1 MLQTP
6 TWKIIFILCVTL
18 FGVAYAL
25 PNLVGKDARAWVG
38 QHLPA
43 WVPSQT
49 VNLGLDLQG
58 GSHILL
64 DIGFDT
70 VFAEQMD
77 GIADSLRRNLREMG
91 VTVRSVTSD
100 RDSVT
105 IAIPEGVNGEDIR
118 REARLLDPGLSV
130 ETRGQTIIITF
141 SDAMRRDIVT
151 NTINQTIEIVRRRV
165 DETGTNEPVIQRQG
179 DRRVLVQLPG
189 VDDPERIKNLL
200 GKTAKLGFHLV
211 DERATR
217 TGRGGAGALVLPMLE
232 DPGQELGVKRRA
244 MITGEMLTNAATGF
258 DQTGQPVVNFRLDAR
273 GTDRFCRV
281 SRDNV
286 GKPFAVVLDGEVITA
301 PVLREA
307 ICGGQG
313 QISGGFSVAEA
324 NDLALLLRA
333 GALPAPLSI
342 AEERSIGP
350 SLGADSVEAG
360 KKAAMVGFALV
371 IVFMIIS
378 YGTFGIF
385 TVMALMI
392 NMTLV
397 FGILSSLQA
406 TLTLPGIA
414 GIVLT
419 IGMAVDANI
428 LIYERIR
435 EDYLQGRSIL
445 GAIQSGFDNA
455 FSTIIDA
462 NLTGLIAAVLLYSF
476 GTGPVKGFA
485 VTLSIGILT
494 TLFTAV
500 MVTRFLIVL
509 WAKQTGAKKLPLVRG
524 TPAV

>member
-1 MLQTP
+1 MLHIP
-6 TWKIIFILCVTL
+6 TWKKIIIGCAVI
-18 FGVAYAL
+18 FGVLFTL
-25 PNLVGKDARAWVG
+25 PNMIGRDGRAWIENT
-38 QHLPA
+38 LPSF
-43 WVPSQT
+43 VPSQAL
-49 VNLGLDLQG
+49 NLGLDLRG

-64 DIGFDT
+64 DIGFD
-70 VFAEQMD
+70 VVYAEQMD
-77 GIADSLRRNLREMG
+77 GIADTLRRQLRADG
-91 VTVRSVTSD
+91 VEFSNISSARQSMSVTTTQGADVRSALRIID
-100 RDSVT
+100 
-105 IAIPEGVNGEDIR
+105 PELDI
-118 REARLLDPGLSV
+118 
-130 ETRGQTIIITF
+130 QTEGNVITGALT
-141 SDAMRRDIVT
+141 DTQIRDIVT

-165 DETGTNEPVIQRQG
+165 DETGTNEPIIQRQG
-179 DRRVLVQLPG
+179 DSRVLVQLPG

-217 TGRGGAGALVLPMLE
+217 TGRGGASSLVLPMME
-232 DPGQELGVKRRA
+232 NPAEELGIKRRA
-244 MITGEMLTNAATGF
+244 MITGEMLTNASTGF
-258 DQTGQPVVNFRLDAR
+258 GQNGGPVVNFRLDSR
-273 GTDRFCRV
+273 GADRFCRV

-286 GKPFAVVLDGEVITA
+286 GKPFAVVLDGEIITA
-301 PVLREA
+301 PVLREP

-313 QISGGFSVAEA
+313 QISGGFTVSEA

-333 GALPAPLSI
+333 GALPAPLTI

-360 KKAAMVGFALV
+360 KKAALVGMSFVV
-371 IVFMIIS
+371 IFMIVS

-385 TVMALMI
+385 SVLSLTVNIL
-392 NMTLV
+392 LV

-428 LIYERIR
+428 LIFERIR
-435 EDYLQGRSIL
+435 EDYLQGRSVL

-476 GTGPVKGFA
+476 GTGPIKGFA

-500 MVTRFLIVL
+500 MVTKAMVVF
-509 WAKQTGAKKLPLVRG
+509 WANKSGGKNLPLV
-524 TPAV
+524 TKEQTS